1 MKTSSE
7 YRAQARAVLSGK
19 WTTPV
24 VATLIFLLIGGLL
37 NVISGPIAEAIMGP
51 KLAVVPNLLLTCLV
65 TLPLSYGFVICF
77 LNFLREGGQD
87 IPFETLFSGFKDYK
101 RIVSTLLLMTI
112 YIALWSLLLLI
123 PGIIKAYSY
132 VMTPFILKDHP
143 EMSNNEAIEL
153 SMSMMEGHKM
163 DYFILQLSF
172 IGWCLLTI
180 LTLGIG
186 LLWVEPWMETAQAA
200 FYEDLK
206 AEYQAA
212 L

>member
-24 VATLIFLLIGGLL
+24 VATLIFLFIGAMLS
-37 NVISGPIAEAIMGP
+37 VISGPVAEAILGP
-51 KLAVVPNLLLTCLV
+51 KIAPLTSFILTLLV
-65 TLPLSYGFVICF
+65 SLPLGWGYSICF
-77 LNFLREGGQD
+77 LNFLREDGQD
-87 IPFETLFSGFKDYK
+87 IPFETLFAGFKDYK
-101 RIVSTLLLMTI
+101 RITSTLFLMTA
-112 YIALWSLLLLI
+112 YVFLWMLLLII

-132 VMTPFILKDHP
+132 AMTPFILKDHP

-153 SMSMMEGHKM
+153 SMKMMEGHKM

-172 IGWCLLTI
+172 FGWILLTI

-186 LLWVEPWMETAQAA
+186 MLWVEPWMETAQAA